1 MMKLVYKFGLAFLL
15 FALLGLTAQATDG
28 ERREF
33 TKVIKKE
40 FDITANGTAAI
51 VNKYGK
57 VDVKTWDRNRVKI
70 DVTIVVNAANEAA
83 AQKVFDR
90 INVNFFNKSNY
101 VKAETVIEP
110 ISTSWWS
117 SVATGTTRT
126 DYSINYEVYLP
137 ATNNLEVYNRYGDS
151 YVAPMDGA
159 VTMDIRYG
167 NFKMQGVNNT
177 SKISLAYG
185 NGTLVTARNVNS
197 DVSYGKLII
206 GEMRDGEFLS
216 KYSNLKIDKA
226 ENIRCSSK
234 YDNYEV
240 ALVREFRNDGKYDNF
255 RITQA
260 DNVLVNAQ
268 YTQVNISKLQNLLD
282 LNLKYGGATIGIV
295 SKDFSSI
302 NLLGSYTDFKL
313 ALEANTSF
321 NMEASS
327 NYAGIS
333 YPANMTVTYE
343 QNKGTSHEVKGH
355 FGRQDTRSAI
365 TARLNYGALKVKQE

>member
-1 MMKLVYKFGLAFLL
+1 MKLVYKFGLAFLL
-15 FALLGLTAQATDG
+15 FALLGLTAQAADG

-40 FDITANGTAAI
+40 FDITANGTTAI

-90 INVNFFNKSNY
+90 INVNFLNKSNY

-117 SVATGTTRT
+117 SVTTGTTRT

-167 NFKMQGVNNT
+167 NFKMQGVNNS

-255 RITQA
+255 RLLQA

-268 YTQVNISKLQNLLD
+268 YTQVNVSKLQNLLD

-313 ALEANTSF
+313 ALEVGTSF
-321 NMEASS
+321 NMEASG

-333 YPANMTVTYE
+333 YPANMTVTSE